1 MWRRLRCAVKGFAP
15 VRRRWGR
22 NYSGVS
28 GAKGLQESL
37 GKISW
42 RMAFYLGEK
51 ISVSTNDLLCCK
63 IMTEDWTPFP
73 LAYSP
78 DGHS

>member
-1 MWRRLRCAVKGFAP
+1 
-15 VRRRWGR
+15 
-22 NYSGVS
+22 VS